1 MQIPKLVDAHAHMQ
15 FADYNEDRAQVIQ
28 RALDVGIWIINAGSN
43 LENSKEAIRIAE
55 EYEKGVYAT
64 VGIHPSEAG
73 EGFNKEKMRLLAS
86 HPKCVAIGECGL
98 EYPSRVRLAEIGFS
112 EIDNKEA
119 QAELFTHHINLS
131 HETEKPLVIHC
142 RDAYEDLYE
151 ILKKNE
157 GLLIKNCPALMHFFS
172 GSVEDAE
179 KFLELGCIFSFG
191 GAVTF
196 PLKPNQTDFTSLIKI
211 LPMQAIVLE
220 TDCPYVSPEPFRGK
234 RNEPLYIT
242 YVAEKIAEIKGVSLQ
257 EIAEQITENAIRFF
271 AINEVVS

>member
-1 MQIPKLVDAHAHMQ
+1 MQIPKLIDAHAHTQ
-15 FADYNEDRAQVIQ
+15 FVDYNEDRAQVIQ
-28 RALDVGIWIINAGSN
+28 RALDNGIWIVNAGSN
-43 LENSKEAIRIAE
+43 LENSKIAIKLAE

-73 EGFNKEKMRLLAS
+73 EGFNKEKMRLLVS

-112 EIDNKEA
+112 EIDNKEE
-119 QAELFTHHINLS
+119 QVELLAHHINLS
-131 HETEKPLVIHC
+131 YETGKPLVIHC
-142 RDAYEDLYE
+142 RNAYEDLYE

-157 GLLIKNCPALMHFFS
+157 NSLIKDRPALMHFFS
-172 GSVEDAE
+172 GKIADAE

-196 PLKPNQTDFTSLIKI
+196 PLKSNQTDFASLIKM
-211 LPMQAIVLE
+211 LPIQAIVLE

-234 RNEPLYIT
+234 RNEPLHIT

-257 EIAEQITENAIRFF
+257 EIAEQTTKNAIKFF
-271 AINEVVS
+271 AINEAVS